1 MIFAMSFLHNTD
13 CMIISKASS
22 TPVTEELDCVL
33 MRIERGKGYVTFS
46 ICSKSR
52 GTGSIL
58 GLVGPFVLMFVV
70 FYFLLIRPQQK
81 KTKARNGML
90 KALKKGDKVV
100 TIGGLHGTIMEIS
113 DDIVV
118 LRVNDV
124 TRLTFDRGSI
134 SHAVALETEGKE

>member
-1 MIFAMSFLHNTD
+1 MFQYAAAAQS
-13 CMIISKASS
+13 
-22 TPVTEELDCVL
+22 
-33 MRIERGKGYVTFS
+33 
-46 ICSKSR
+46 
-52 GTGSIL
+52 GSNIL
-58 GLVGPFVLMFVV
+58 TLVGPFVLMFVV

-100 TIGGLHGTIMEIS
+100 TIGGLHGNIMEIS

-124 TRLTFDRGSI
+124 TKLTFDRGSI
-134 SHAVALETEGKE
+134 SHSINTDTVDKE